1 MIAFIDDDLIAPANT
16 TAPAAGKTPA
26 PAAAANGTAAGGSAA
41 PAVSPASAK
50 QVKKDATKQRATA
63 TKKQHAEEAA
73 KVTHVQADASNSSE
87 ATEALNA
94 ATKIHAKTQAGVKKA
109 IAKEFKA
116 NKELSTSQG
125 VERYA
130 AMQLKAGKASR
141 QRWKV
146 ESMRLNK
153 FKDLNAESTHFQR
166 QAELVH
172 TKLANAEHQI
182 DMAKAVIKFSKYK
195 QEQALTNK
203 DDATMS
209 LSKAQHMNDVRLHQ
223 LRQRTADSYL
233 VEAENAN
240 EHRFTWKAQ
249 KAEWKSQSA
258 HKKLSRAAV
267 VLTAATAAR
276 DEAVTKYGRKSDK
289 YRHAENNFAQAE
301 EASTRVKAAY
311 KQYAL
316 KVAGASNPHGVT
328 VETQGNKVVVTM
340 PKGATKAGSN
350 SSSVQVVD
358 GQNAAVVAAKMAGQN
373 AVKKVQSLFPVC

>member
-1 MIAFIDDDLIAPANT
+1 M
-16 TAPAAGKTPA
+16 G
-26 PAAAANGTAAGGSAA
+26 
-41 PAVSPASAK
+41 
-50 QVKKDATKQRATA
+50 
-63 TKKQHAEEAA
+63 
-73 KVTHVQADASNSSE
+73 
-87 ATEALNA
+87 
-94 ATKIHAKTQAGVKKA
+94 
-109 IAKEFKA
+109 
-116 NKELSTSQG
+116 
-125 VERYA
+125 
-130 AMQLKAGKASR
+130 MQLKTGKASR
-141 QRWKV
+141 QKWKV

-153 FKDLNAESTHFQR
+153 FKDLNAESAHFQR

-172 TKLANAEHQI
+172 TKL
-182 DMAKAVIKFSKYK
+182 AKAVIKFSKYK
-195 QEQALTNK
+195 QEQASTNK

-223 LRQRTADSYL
+223 LRKRTADSYL

-258 HKKLSRAAV
+258 RKKLSRAAV
-267 VLTAATAAR
+267 VLTVATAAR
-276 DEAVTKYGRKSDK
+276 DEAATKYGRKSDK

-373 AVKKVQSLFPVC
+373 AVKKDDKKVVKEKKKADKLKKKLASVVKKDTKDKKQRVEKKLKKAKAMALKSEKKEEDKAKMDKKIDEKVKKKEKKEMKKLKKKAATKFRG